1 MLELIYYIT
10 PVIAAILVRKTI
22 RSSLTINY
30 KKYFAKNTYTKNKV
44 DRSTFREYEKILN
57 SKTTYFNELN
67 SDGKEKFITRINVF
81 INNKKFVGK
90 EGIVIND
97 EIKVLISS
105 AAIQLTYGM
114 DHYQFENLHTIVVF
128 PNIFYN
134 KLLKK
139 KLIGGMATNGFMY
152 LSWKHV
158 IHGFSN
164 PNDNYNVAIHEFTHA
179 LKIGAQKTGKF
190 DEKFKYYLDDW
201 LEIGSEIFKKIK
213 GGEVKFIRKY
223 GGVNLHEFFSVCVE
237 SFFENPKTFKK
248 FAPDMYY
255 HLCFLLHQ
263 NPLNKSRNY
272 LLEKSF
278 VNEINADN
286 RNLPIPEKIS
296 LHNKNSDW
304 PAISKWAFFTGA
316 FSVIIV
322 IIFIIS
328 VFIPNPLL
336 KFVYFY
342 LIGFTSS
349 IITLYKPLIKGHKLP
364 IVFFLIYSFFIH
376 NLLVSSIAL
385 IMGYI
390 FISLASIIL

>member
-10 PVIAAILVRKTI
+10 PVIAAIIVRKTI
-22 RSSLTINY
+22 RSSLTIDY
-30 KKYFAKNTYTKNKV
+30 KKYFAKNTYIKNKV
-44 DRSTFREYEKILN
+44 DRSTFREYEKILK

-67 SDGKEKFITRINVF
+67 SDGKEKFITRLDVF

-134 KLLKK
+134 KLLNK

-278 VNEINADN
+278 INEINADI
-286 RNLPIPEKIS
+286 RNVPIPEKIS
-296 LHNKNSDW
+296 IQNINSEW
-304 PAISKWAFFTGA
+304 PAISKWAFFTLPLNL
-316 FSVIIV
+316 
-322 IIFIIS
+322 IIFMFFWS
-328 VFIPNPLL
+328 EVFRNSPFLR
-336 KFVYFY
+336 FDYFY
-342 LIGFTSS
+342 FIGFGSS
-349 IITLYKPLIKGHKLP
+349 IITLFRPFIYGHKLP
-364 IVFFLIYSFFIH
+364 FRFFLFYTFLIH
-376 NLLVSSIAL
+376 NTLVSSIAL

-390 FISLASIIL
+390 LLALLS